1 MTLTQAL
8 ESARRGDYEQAMS
21 ALAELGGRASDDPR
35 VLDLLARVHAQRGAL
50 GDADECWSRVQSL
63 DPADEAAVQGRRR
76 IAALQAKRF
85 RRRPVWPVAFVVA
98 AGVGVVGILLP
109 TSPPPAPPPPDI
121 SGLAA
126 QHAELTRQLDAVRA
140 QLNAEPPV
148 VTLAK
153 AVSSPAFVAIRQ
165 GDAVLVTFNDALFN
179 RDARLSTSGA
189 AAIAQLGTQLKPF
202 SVSLVVTG
210 HTDNR
215 FRNPTELGF
224 ARAQTVADALGMP
237 AVVRSAG
244 ATPLFPSRERAKNN
258 TVTVLI
264 TPA

>member
-8 ESARRGDYEQAMS
+8 ESARRGDYQQAMS
-21 ALAELGGRASDDPR
+21 ALAELGGRSSDDPR
-35 VLDLLARVHAQRGAL
+35 VLDLLARVHAQQGAL
-50 GDADECWSRVQSL
+50 GDADDCWSRVQSL
-63 DPADEAAVQGRRR
+63 DPADEAAVQGKRR

-109 TSPPPAPPPPDI
+109 TTPPPPPPPDM
-121 SGLAA
+121 SGLVA

-148 VTLAK
+148 VTVAK
-153 AVSSPAFVAIRQ
+153 ALSSPAFAAIRQ
-165 GDAVLVTFNDALFN
+165 GDAVLVTFNEALFN

-189 AAIAQLGTQLKPF
+189 AAVAQLAARLKPF
-202 SVSLVVTG
+202 AVSLVITG

-215 FRNPTELGF
+215 PRNPTELGF

-244 ATPLFPSRERAKNN
+244 STPLFPARERAKNN